1 MIPALIAIIYIF
13 TFVIVAKNKQKII
26 QMIAMRLFKKKL
38 KNLYTKFTDKH
49 ELENGVNLALVNH
62 LTKDFSP
69 AKIDKFVFQAAK
81 IAKSERRQKISMTDI
96 NRSWDIV
103 RHGKT
108 VDRKQEEINKR
119 QTALHESAHAVAYLI
134 NCPKHCMYQV
144 SISGRNKTLGH
155 CVHLSY
161 KITEKYTKSDYENFI
176 IAYLAGGI
184 GEQYFGEKRQIVEN
198 PEAGL
203 NDLKEQSGCH
213 FDFKK
218 AKIIAKNLVVSF
230 KTNSKNSNQILLECY
245 TKAVTLVK
253 TNEDMIMLLAQ
264 KLAEKDILY
273 VDEIYSSLNLTRHK
287 FELE

>member
-1 MIPALIAIIYIF
+1 
-13 TFVIVAKNKQKII
+13 
-26 QMIAMRLFKKKL
+26 
-38 KNLYTKFTDKH
+38 
-49 ELENGVNLALVNH
+49 
-62 LTKDFSP
+62 
-69 AKIDKFVFQAAK
+69 
-81 IAKSERRQKISMTDI
+81 
-96 NRSWDIV
+96 
-103 RHGKT
+103 
-108 VDRKQEEINKR
+108 
-119 QTALHESAHAVAYLI
+119 
-134 NCPKHCMYQV
+134 
-144 SISGRNKTLGH
+144 
-155 CVHLSY
+155 
-161 KITEKYTKSDYENFI
+161 
-176 IAYLAGGI
+176 LAGGI